1 MADLNSIGGIHYEM
15 MRRCYN
21 EKSIAYK
28 DYGAKGIVVCEE
40 WHDRENF
47 RKWSH
52 ENGYVKGLRLDRI
65 DSKGN
70 YTPDNCVFG
79 ECSKKKP
86 NGESQYHKNVR
97 KTRVAIMKE
106 CCVPKNYA
114 STRIHRIYASM
125 HCRCDNKNHVKFDD
139 YGGRGIKVCN
149 EWSGKYGFF
158 YFYKWATENGY
169 RDDLT
174 IDRINN
180 DIGYC
185 PDNCRWATVKEQ
197 IHNRRISR
205 NYMYHGEIKN
215 LADISRESGV
225 GYRRIREELIREC
238 INVNDNIDELVDS
251 MKN

>member
-52 ENGYVKGLRLDRI
+52 ENGYVKGLRLNRI

-79 ECSKKKP
+79 ECNKKKP
-86 NGESQYHKNVR
+86 TGESQYHKNVR
-97 KTRVAIMKE
+97 KTRVAIMNE
-106 CCVPKNYA
+106 CGVPKKYA
-114 STRIHRIYASM
+114 GTRLHRIYTSM
-125 HCRCDNKNHVKFDD
+125 HCRCDNKNHIKFDD

-149 EWSGKYGFF
+149 KWSGKYGFF
-158 YFYKWATENGY
+158 YFYKWSMSNGY
-169 RDDLT
+169 NDALS
-174 IDRINN
+174 IDRIDNN
-180 DIGYC
+180 IGYR
-185 PDNCRWATVKEQ
+185 PENCRWVTVKEQ
-197 IHNRRISR
+197 INNRRTSR
-205 NYMYHGEIKN
+205 NYLYKGVIQNLSDISKDSGISYGKLRDAIIKN
-215 LADISRESGV
+215 GIS
-225 GYRRIREELIREC
+225 
-238 INVNDNIDELVDS
+238 VNDKIDEFINSL
-251 MKN
+251 KN